1 MHSNKLICDI
11 LDYIDNNINKEITI
25 DELANLFFFNRYYV
39 IKLFKKE
46 LGITI
51 VNYLNSIRIYNSL
64 KEYKHDNHIMWIAFN
79 NGFNSLEYYS
89 ETFKK
94 IMQVS
99 PRIYQNFVKRR
110 KYSTNDLEKIIQSIT
125 DLQILRDHVDRYKS
139 HRPVDKFKTKTLSIF
154 KK

>member
-11 LDYIDNNINKEITI
+11 LDYIDNNINKEITV

-39 IKLFKKE
+39 MKLFKKE

-64 KEYKHDNHIMWIAFN
+64 KEYKHDNNIMWIAFN

-99 PRIYQNFVKRR
+99 PRTYQNFVKRR
-110 KYSTNDLEKIIQSIT
+110 TYSTSDLEKIIQNIT
-125 DLQILRDHVDRYKS
+125 DLQILRDYVNRYKR
-139 HRPVDKFKTKTLSIF
+139 HRPVDKVKTKTLSIF